1 MSTTSYV
8 LGEFP
13 EEAALLGAA
22 RRLRELGHARL
33 DTHSPVPILGAEEAL
48 GLRRSPV
55 PLIALLGGIAGG
67 LGGFAMQYWMNAV
80 DYPID
85 VGGRALVS
93 APAWVPIA
101 FETTVLLAATA
112 IVLGLFGLAGFPRLH
127 HPVFEVEAF
136 RSASVAGLW
145 ISAEVEPAQAEVVA
159 EELRR
164 LGARNVS
171 RVDEEAA

>member
-1 MSTTSYV
+1 MASYV
-8 LGEFP
+8 LGEFQ
-13 EEAALLGAA
+13 EESALLAAA

-33 DTHSPVPILGAEEAL
+33 DTHSPVPIHGADEAL

-55 PLIALLGGIAGG
+55 PLIALLGGLAGAA
-67 LGGFAMQYWMNAV
+67 GGFAMQWWMNAV

-85 VGGRALVS
+85 VGGRALVA
-93 APAWVPIA
+93 APAWIPIT
-101 FETTVLLAATA
+101 FETTVALASIS

-136 RSASVAGLW
+136 RSASLDGLW
-145 ISAEVEPAQAEVVA
+145 ISAEVSADRAQAVA
-159 EELRR
+159 DELAR

-171 RVDEEAA
+171 RVEEAE

>member
-1 MSTTSYV
+1 MTSTSYV
-8 LGEFP
+8 LGEFQ
-13 EEAALLGAA
+13 EEAALLGAV

-33 DTHSPVPILGAEEAL
+33 DTHTPVPLHGAEEAL
-48 GLRRSPV
+48 GLKRSPV

-67 LGGFAMQYWMNAV
+67 LGGFAMMYWMNVV
-80 DYPID
+80 DYPIN
-85 VGGRALVS
+85 VGGRALVA

-101 FETTVLLAATA
+101 FETTVLLSAVS

-127 HPVFEVEAF
+127 HPVFEVEQF
-136 RSASVAGLW
+136 RSASVDGLW
-145 ISAEVEPAQAEVVA
+145 LSAEVEPDRAEAVA

-171 RVDEEAA
+171 RVDGEAA